1 MPSSSPISWIG
12 SADRPLV
19 RTSRRRARGRDAWR
33 AAASLRPGRPAG
45 TPRRCSRPTCTLPA
59 CTGTSSAAYATRVR
73 RARPSRHDPMTCTR
87 RSPNTPTDAR
97 TSSTSSRRRRRRRP
111 PPGSCAPGNERRCP
125 ASRAT
130 SRSQDRRAPR
140 SQASVHVRPSG
151 ELDTTMSS
159 RAHDGSKRQSDQ
171 AIWIVP
177 SSPIPADGNPGS
189 RTGSSRGDRRTLEI
203 VDEPPHERPPS
214 NDANSAI
221 AGWKGFW
228 VLR

>member
-19 RTSRRRARGRDAWR
+19 RTSRRRARGWDAWR

-45 TPRRCSRPTCTLPA
+45 TPRRCSRPTYTLPA

-140 SQASVHVRPSG
+140 SQAVSTSGRRVSSTRRCHPERMTVRS
-151 ELDTTMSS
+151 DNRT
-159 RAHDGSKRQSDQ
+159 KRY
-171 AIWIVP
+171 
-177 SSPIPADGNPGS
+177 
-189 RTGSSRGDRRTLEI
+189 GSSRLPRSPRTGTRDRGREVPAEICGPWRSSTSLPMSDRRPTTRTLRS
-203 VDEPPHERPPS
+203 PGGRGS
-214 NDANSAI
+214 
-221 AGWKGFW
+221 GC
-228 VLR
+228 